1 MLIKGTATST
11 CRVSY
16 KQKMVVAAGRRQ
28 ECEQLQPRGKE
39 AGTICCWGTVTPT
52 QEPTGCV
59 PHGAQQCSGRVCTC
73 ADPKQVDASCSG
85 LCSGRPTGEGV
96 RVAASRRARAV
107 GHFTAV
113 VTTAR
118 LVLVDLDT
126 FSSEKNKDEVRSYNV
141 TQSSQ
146 Q

>member
-1 MLIKGTATST
+1 M
-11 CRVSY
+11 
-16 KQKMVVAAGRRQ
+16 
-28 ECEQLQPRGKE
+28 
-39 AGTICCWGTVTPT
+39 
-52 QEPTGCV
+52 
-59 PHGAQQCSGRVCTC
+59 
-73 ADPKQVDASCSG
+73 
-85 LCSGRPTGEGV
+85 
-96 RVAASRRARAV
+96 AASRRARAV